1 MSLQV
6 LDIFYTLV
14 IDDGKSNRVF
24 MWHLF
29 GILEALLDWA
39 APDIL
44 VFMGPTSGL

>member
-1 MSLQV
+1 M
-6 LDIFYTLV
+6 DIFYTLV

-24 MWHLF
+24 MSIYLF

-44 VFMGPTSGL
+44 VFMGPTGGL